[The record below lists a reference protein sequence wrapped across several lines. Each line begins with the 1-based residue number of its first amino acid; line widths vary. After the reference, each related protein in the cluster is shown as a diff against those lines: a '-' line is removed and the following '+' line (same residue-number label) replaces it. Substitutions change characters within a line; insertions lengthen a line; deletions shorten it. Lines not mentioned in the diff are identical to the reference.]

1 MNKGPIFLSASV
13 PERELDRF
21 VPDPVAIREAI
32 RALVAETVRD
42 RMLVFGGHPAISPL
56 VEHAARDLQATDNVI
71 IYQSMY
77 FEKKIPDVAKK
88 FRNLRWTPADPAGQ
102 DASLTLMRTQMIH
115 STPFE
120 AAVFIGGMDGLFEE
134 WTIFTSRYPDAPAF
148 PVASTEGAARI
159 IWTNWNP
166 RNLPNTVADL
176 RTRLDQ
182 DLQYRILF
190 RDILG

>member
-1 MNKGPIFLSASV
+1 
-13 PERELDRF
+13 
-21 VPDPVAIREAI
+21 
-32 RALVAETVRD
+32 
-42 RMLVFGGHPAISPL
+42 
-56 VEHAARDLQATDNVI
+56 
-71 IYQSMY
+71 
-77 FEKKIPDVAKK
+77 
-88 FRNLRWTPADPAGQ
+88 
-102 DASLTLMRTQMIH
+102 MIH

>member
-1 MNKGPIFLSASV
+1 MVS
-13 PERELDRF
+13 PEL
-21 VPDPVAIREAI
+21 P
-32 RALVAETVRD
+32 
-42 RMLVFGGHPAISPL
+42 G
-56 VEHAARDLQATDNVI
+56 N
-71 IYQSMY
+71 Y
-77 FEKKIPDVAKK
+77 
-88 FRNLRWTPADPAGQ
+88 
-102 DASLTLMRTQMIH
+102 
-115 STPFE
+115 
-120 AAVFIGGMDGLFEE
+120 
-134 WTIFTSRYPDAPAF
+134 PAF

>member
-1 MNKGPIFLSASV
+1 MWQKRSATACSFSAATPQSRLSWNT
-13 PERELDRF
+13 PRE
-21 VPDPVAIREAI
+21 IC
-32 RALVAETVRD
+32 
-42 RMLVFGGHPAISPL
+42 S
-56 VEHAARDLQATDNVI
+56 ATDNVI

-88 FRNLRWTPADPAGQ
+88 FRNLRWTPADPAGR